1 MNRRKFLHHTALG
14 GTALSTI
21 SLTSLSLSSCQPQT
35 PSADTSGEQEMIS
48 IPPFELEE
56 ATVAELQ
63 KGMKEG
69 KYTAEGITQLYLDRI
84 EAIDKNGPAINAVI
98 ELNPEALDI
107 ARQLD
112 EERKNG
118 NVRGPLHG
126 IPVMLKDNIDTGDRM
141 QTTAGALAMEGHI
154 AKEDAS
160 IVKQLREAGAVILGK
175 TNLSEWANF
184 RSTRSSSGWS
194 SRGGQTKN
202 PYALD
207 RNPCGSS
214 SGSGVAVS
222 ANLCTLAI
230 GTETN
235 GSIVCPSSTNG
246 IVGIKPTLGLLSRTG
261 IIPIAHTQDTAGPM
275 ARTVTDAAIM
285 LGTMT
290 AVDENDPATLTE
302 ERKALTD
309 YTQFLDANG
318 LQGKRIGIW
327 RGAMEFHEGVDAL
340 MEEAFEAMRQQ
351 GATLVD
357 VEKVPADESLDG
369 AGFQV
374 LLYEFKADLNK
385 YLQEHPDAPVRSLEE
400 VIAFNMEN
408 EEQAMPY
415 FKQEIL
421 EMAQEKGD
429 LNSSE
434 YKEALAKVKRV
445 NGKEGIDQRM
455 QEHNLGGTPLD
466 AIVAPTGGPAWPTDL
481 ITGDHF
487 LGGSSSPAA
496 QSGYPNI
503 TVPAGF
509 VHGLP
514 IGISFF
520 GKAWTEPQLISIAYA
535 YEQATKHRKAP
546 EFLTHI
552 V

>member
-1 MNRRKFLHHTALG
+1 MNRRKFLLNTSLG
-14 GTALSTI
+14 SVTLSG
-21 SLTSLSLSSCQPQT
+21 LSLSLSSCDNQQASPETSQNQTDANT
-35 PSADTSGEQEMIS
+35 PSFKLDEI
-48 IPPFELEE
+48 
-56 ATVAELQ
+56 TVAELQ
-63 KGMKEG
+63 EGMEKGN
-69 KYTAEGITQLYLDRI
+69 YTAEAITQLYLDRI
-84 EAIDKNGPAINAVI
+84 EAIDKNGPALNAVI
-98 ELNPEALDI
+98 EINPEALEI

-112 EERKNG
+112 EERANG

-141 QTTAGALAMEGHI
+141 QTTAGALAMEGHM
-154 AKEDAS
+154 AQEDAA
-160 IVKQLREAGAVILGK
+160 IVKQLRDAGAVILGK

-202 PYALD
+202 PYSTN

-222 ANLCTLAI
+222 ANLCALAI

-275 ARTVTDAAIM
+275 ARSVADAVVM

-290 AVDENDPATLTE
+290 AVDTKDPATQVE
-302 ERKALTD
+302 GRKALTD
-309 YTQFLDANG
+309 YTPYLDKKG
-318 LQGKRIGIW
+318 LAGKRIGIW
-327 RGAMEFHEGVDAL
+327 RGAMGFHEGVDAL
-340 MEEAFEAMRQQ
+340 QEDAFELMREQ

-357 VEKVPADESLDG
+357 VEKVQADESLG
-369 AGFQV
+369 NAGFQV
-374 LLYEFKADLNK
+374 LLYEFKADLNQ
-385 YLQEHPDAPVRSLEE
+385 YLQQHPSAPVRSLEE
-400 VIAFNMEN
+400 VIAFNKEN
-408 EEQAMPY
+408 EARAMPY

-421 EMAQEKGD
+421 ERAQEKGD
-429 LNSSE
+429 LNSEE
-434 YKEALAKVKRV
+434 YQEALAKVKRV
-445 NGKEGIDQRM
+445 NGKEGIDKRM
-455 QEHNLGGTPLD
+455 EEHDLD
-466 AIVAPTGGPAWPTDL
+466 AIIAPTGGPAWPTDL

-496 QSGYPNI
+496 QAGYPNI

-514 IGISFF
+514 IGISIF
-520 GKAWTEPQLISIAYA
+520 GKAWTEPELISIAYA
-535 YEQATKHRKAP
+535 YEQASKHRKTP